1 MPRDLPDVCLE
12 RPVRAKAFWRS
23 SGNHLCEVAIGSSEI
38 SLRVGEVD
46 RMIAALQAFKAEQ
59 TFEDG
64 RPSERTQ
71 DVSKAL
77 GEF

>member
-1 MPRDLPDVCLE
+1 MPRELPDVSLE
-12 RPVRAKAFWRS
+12 RPMRAKAYWRP
-23 SGNHLCEVAIGSSEI
+23 SGDHLCQVAIGYSEI

-46 RMIAALQAFKAEQ
+46 RMIAALQAFKTEQ

-64 RPSERTQ
+64 RPSERTH
-71 DVSKAL
+71 DAFKAL